1 MEGIRVKVF
10 GEDNV
15 VLLQTTVDD
24 IDDAQELVIDSFNNY
39 DDAVGAEMVGE

>member
-15 VLLQTTVDD
+15 ILLQTTVDD
-24 IDDAQELVIDSFNNY
+24 IDDAQKLVIDSFNNY
-39 DDAVGAEMVGE
+39 DDVVGAEMVGE

>member
-15 VLLQTTVDD
+15 ILLQTTVDD
-24 IDDAQELVIDSFNNY
+24 IDDAQELVIDSINNY

>member
-15 VLLQTTVDD
+15 ILLQTTVDD

-39 DDAVGAEMVGE
+39 DDAVSAEMVGE